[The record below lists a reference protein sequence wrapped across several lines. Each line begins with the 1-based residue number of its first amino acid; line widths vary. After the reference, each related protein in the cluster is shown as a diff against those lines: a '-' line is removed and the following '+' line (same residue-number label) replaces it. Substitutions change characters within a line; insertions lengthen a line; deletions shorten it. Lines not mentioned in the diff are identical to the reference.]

1 MLLDSQ
7 NLFSDDQAITTSS
20 DSDNIIKFSKGDIS
34 YLPFLVQV
42 TKAFSAL
49 TSLKISVVTSESEDF
64 SSSTTLLE
72 ATKPLAELV
81 EGAKFPFTHI
91 PKGNLG
97 YMKLTYTVEGTSET
111 TGKITAGVVLNND
124 IEYTE

>member
-7 NLFSDDQAITTSS
+7 NLFSDDQTITSTA
-20 DSDNIIKFSKGDIS
+20 DSANIIKFSKGDIS

-42 TKAFSAL
+42 TSAFSTL
-49 TSLKISVVTSESEDF
+49 TSLKVSVITSDKEDF
-64 SSSTTLLE
+64 STSTTLVE
-72 ATKPLAELV
+72 ATKTLAELT
-81 EGAKFPFTHI
+81 EGAKFPFSHI

-97 YMKLTYTVEGTSET
+97 YMKLKYTVEGSAET

-124 IEYTE
+124 IEYVE